1 MSFGTDANNTR
12 TTCKPTIIVQFP
24 RISGINCWGN
34 IKIYETVT
42 LPTPK
47 SSIGLKSRTR
57 KNINNY

>member
-42 LPTPK
+42 LLTPK
-47 SSIGLKSRTR
+47 SSIGLKS
-57 KNINNY
+57 